1 MKKLKLIII
10 LAVSLF
16 VVPTFTW
23 GINDESK
30 RSSVIYAEEIEKEIQ
45 DKNYNEFNS
54 MVNDFI
60 GKRNQELKMI
70 EHLKRTEEYIILF
83 NSVMDKYSWLLDCPE
98 TIYDYFTPS
107 EIEMIARVVETETFG
122 GTFLAKCNVSSVIF
136 NRYNDETGIFPDTIS
151 EILHQENQF
160 ASNKTNIS
168 ASTIHAM
175 EYAFS
180 IEDTT
185 GGALWFNTENCN
197 SWAERN
203 RQLIFTDEVGHK
215 FYK

>member
-16 VVPTFTW
+16 AVPTFTW

-30 RSSVIYAEEIEKEIQ
+30 SPSVICAEEAEKEIQ

-60 GKRNQELKMI
+60 GKRNQELEMI

-83 NSVMDKYSWLLDCPE
+83 NTIMDKYSWLLDCPE

-107 EIEMIARVVETETFG
+107 EIEMIARVVETETFD

-185 GGALWFNTENCN
+185 GGALWFNTGNCN

-203 RQLIFTDEVGHK
+203 RQLIFIDEVGHK